1 MIDAG
6 ASTCITNDLK
16 DFVGRSHRINQ
27 LIKGITGHARATHR
41 GTVLWKIEDDTG
53 KVHSININ
61 GTYYMTGVPNRILSP
76 RHFAQAANDHHPQPE
91 GMGLIINSKNITL
104 FWGQQKYTKTIPL
117 DKSLNIGLI
126 WMAPGSEAFTAYLAT
141 MPNNGVDG
149 IQAFVSHII
158 PDNADSDDDASLQPK
173 DPVQVPDID
182 NKE

>member
-41 GTVLWKIEDDTG
+41 GTVVWKIEDDTG

-76 RHFAQAANDHHPQPE
+76 RHFAQAIHNQRGWD
-91 GMGLIINSKNITL
+91 
-104 FWGQQKYTKTIPL
+104 
-117 DKSLNIGLI
+117 
-126 WMAPGSEAFTAYLAT
+126 
-141 MPNNGVDG
+141 
-149 IQAFVSHII
+149 
-158 PDNADSDDDASLQPK
+158 
-173 DPVQVPDID
+173 
-182 NKE
+182 